1 MKVRQRRRFSA
12 EFKRSAVEKSLHSQR
27 SVREVAATL
36 GVHPNM
42 LSRWRCEL
50 TKRKENDPALVPNEG
65 PEKSSKELARENRR
79 LKKKLERAE
88 LENEILKKANE
99 HFAKFQR

>member
-1 MKVRQRRRFSA
+1 MKVRPRRQFSA
-12 EFKRSAVEKSLHSQR
+12 EFKRAAVENSLRSER

-42 LSRWRCEL
+42 LSRWRCKL
-50 TKRKENDPALVPNEG
+50 TQREENDSAAVPNEG
-65 PEKSSKELARENRR
+65 PDKSAKELARENRK

>member
-1 MKVRQRRRFSA
+1 MKVRKNQRYSP
-12 EFKRSAVEKSLHSQR
+12 EFKRSAVEGSLRSAR

-50 TKRKENDPALVPNEG
+50 TQREEDDPTAVPNEG
-65 PEKSSKELARENRR
+65 PNKSSKELARENRR

-99 HFAKFQR
+99 HFAKLQR

>member
-1 MKVRQRRRFSA
+1 MKVQRNRRFSI
-12 EFKRSAVEKSLHSQR
+12 EFKRLAVERSLRSQR
-27 SVREVAATL
+27 SVREVAGTL

-42 LSRWRCEL
+42 LSRWRAEL
-50 TKRKENDPALVPNEG
+50 TRRDKNDPAAVPNEG
-65 PEKSSKELARENRR
+65 PEKSAKELARENRL
-79 LKKKLERAE
+79 LKKKLDRAE

>member
-1 MKVRQRRRFSA
+1 MKVQQRRQFSA
-12 EFKRSAVEKSLHSQR
+12 EFKRSAVDKSLRSER
-27 SVREVAATL
+27 SVREVAGTL

-50 TKRKENDPALVPNEG
+50 TQRKENAPVAVPNEG
-65 PEKSSKELARENRR
+65 PEKSSKELAQENRR

-99 HFAKFQR
+99 HFANLQR